1 MNKEYNE
8 IQELIKKELAGFLG
22 IEPEDIES
30 DFSLT
35 DDLHMK
41 PTDLTDFMEILSKM
55 DFDTDSIDFAEVETF
70 ADLIDALTQHQWK
83 I

>member
-70 ADLIDALTQHQWK
+70 ADLIDALTQHQ
-83 I
+83 

>member
-8 IQELIKKELAGFLG
+8 ISVSTKKELADFLG
-22 IEPEDIES
+22 IEPDDIEN

-35 DDLHMK
+35 EDLHMK

-55 DFDTDSIDFAEVETF
+55 NFDTNSIDLTEIETF
-70 ADLIDALTQHQWK
+70 SDLIDALTQHQ
-83 I
+83 

>member
-8 IQELIKKELAGFLG
+8 IKESVKKELANFLG

-35 DDLHMK
+35 EDLHMK

-55 DFDTDSIDFAEVETF
+55 DFDTASIDFAEVETF
-70 ADLIDALTQHQWK
+70 ADLIDALTQHQ
-83 I
+83 

>member
-70 ADLIDALTQHQWK
+70 ADLIDTLTQHQ
-83 I
+83 

>member
-8 IQELIKKELAGFLG
+8 IQESIKKELAHFLG

-35 DDLHMK
+35 EDLHMK

-55 DFDTDSIDFAEVETF
+55 DFDTESIDFAEVETF
-70 ADLIDALTQHQWK
+70 ADLIDALTQHQ
-83 I
+83 